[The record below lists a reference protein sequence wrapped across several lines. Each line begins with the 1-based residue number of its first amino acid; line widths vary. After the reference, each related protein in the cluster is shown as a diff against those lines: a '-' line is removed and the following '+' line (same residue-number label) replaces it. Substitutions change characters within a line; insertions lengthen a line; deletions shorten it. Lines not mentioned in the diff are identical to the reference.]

1 MVLSVQLS
9 LKDGVLLS
17 LSLMIHPVK
26 PDWRFA
32 VLSTADNENTALV
45 RLSSVLHSEN
55 ILLMVPEGGVLS
67 YIRSTGVVV

>member
-26 PDWRFA
+26 PDWRFV
-32 VLSTADNENTALV
+32 VLSAADNESTALV

-67 YIRSTGVVV
+67 NIRSMEFVD